1 MASSITLA
9 DHIRLL
15 REDDTLTQK
24 QILEMYGKM
33 GDSIA
38 NTLCEAM
45 LSDETRTIYYN
56 ISPKQILLRS
66 RTKKTPLDPHKP
78 SSYVL
83 DIDPADD
90 TCLVRDM
97 NETYSRRVFREWD
110 APFLHMLFDTEEI
123 DDINSWSPEML
134 LMRYIA
140 DTYSRTGR
148 KKPKSAT
155 WMEEWATRKSTR
167 ALFGKKISIMWES
180 LPRIVAYVQNNPS
193 YVAFERKL
201 AVVARLL
208 CDADAKERYQLLK
221 RKTKLRE
228 FIDALKTRLHL
239 PMLYGRYVMSAMAAA
254 RYTKTDIVNAIQNPT
269 KACKPLREMLVFYW
283 FQLLSP
289 YDAEFVGEEDEEDD
303 GEVKVKGST
312 RD

>member
-15 REDDTLTQK
+15 RDDDTLSKK

-45 LSDETRTIYYN
+45 LSEDTCTIYYN
-56 ISPKQILLRS
+56 ISPKQVQLRS
-66 RTKKTPLDPHKP
+66 RTKKGLDPHRP
-78 SSYVL
+78 SSYTL
-83 DIDPADD
+83 HIDAEED

-97 NETYSRRVFREWD
+97 NTPYTRATFREWD
-110 APFLHMLFDTEEI
+110 APFLQMLFDTEKV
-123 DDINSWSPEML
+123 DDVNSWSPEML
-134 LMRYIA
+134 LMRYIG

-167 ALFGKKISIMWES
+167 KLFNKKVSILWES
-180 LPRIVAYVQNNPS
+180 LPRIVAYVQNNSS

-201 AVVARLL
+201 ASAARML
-208 CDADAKERYQLLK
+208 CDTDTKERYQMFK
-221 RKTKLRE
+221 RKSGLRD
-228 FIDALKTRLHL
+228 FFDALKTRMHL
-239 PMLYGRYVMSAMAAA
+239 PMLYGRYVISAMAAA
-254 RYTKTDIVNAIQNPT
+254 RYTKTDIMNAIQNPT

-289 YDAEFVGEEDEEDD
+289 YDAEFVGEE
-303 GEVKVKGST
+303 
-312 RD
+312 